1 MKGRRAE
8 ILLPILVI
16 LLLLFCSSIV
26 HADSISPGATVTV
39 INAAPT
45 VDNPDL
51 LPDDNPAIPGVQVI
65 NHNLSTNK
73 TVTIV
78 ANVSDKNGWMDIAN
92 VTAEITGPSVVED
105 SSVTLSFVSAV
116 NITTAI
122 YKGSFN
128 MSNHLEGNYKV
139 EVTVTDAWGLNGSS
153 SKNFTY
159 AICKLP
165 DLVITDI
172 WIVKVEKKTRIY
184 YNITNIGTQ
193 RALPSYC
200 NLSVDGVFGERDLVC
215 ALQPGQSS
223 TERFN
228 LYEWICTPPNN
239 TIITVCADYEHSITE
254 CIEHNNCITEIW
266 SCTGSTQQVQ
276 SSSGGDIIHKFFEA
290 ILSFFG

>member
-1 MKGRRAE
+1 MRGRRAE

-26 HADSISPGATVTV
+26 HAETVSTSATA
-39 INAAPT
+39 INTAPT
-45 VDNPDL
+45 IDNLDL
-51 LPDDNPAIPGVQVI
+51 LPDDNPAIPGVQVL
-65 NHNLSTNK
+65 NPDPNANK

-78 ANVSDKNGWMDIAN
+78 AKVSDDNGWKDVAN

-105 SSVTLSFVSAV
+105 SPVNLSFDTSV

-128 MSNHLEGNYKV
+128 MSNQSEGEYKV
-139 EVTVTDAWGLNGSS
+139 EVTATDAGGLNGTSS
-153 SKNFTY
+153 RNFTY

-165 DLVITDI
+165 DLVITDV
-172 WIVKVEKKTRIY
+172 WSVKVGKKTRIY

-200 NLSVDGVFGERDLVC
+200 NLSVDGVFVEHARVSVLH
-215 ALQPGQSS
+215 PGQSS

-228 LYEWICTPPNN
+228 LYEWICTASNN
-239 TIITVCADYEHSITE
+239 TISVCADYENSITE
-254 CIEHNNCITEIW
+254 CIENNNCGTEKW
-266 SCTGSTQQVQ
+266 SCTSSTQQVQ